1 MGFVEDFILMNE
13 LRATKIAFANL
24 PPSSQQIALREFRDL
39 TSKSESCDSK
49 ETISATAFERHC
61 GAKSLVIPQTQYL
74 NGLELA

>member
-39 TSKSESCDSK
+39 TSKSESCEK
-49 ETISATAFERHC
+49 
-61 GAKSLVIPQTQYL
+61 
-74 NGLELA
+74 